1 MDKGF
6 LNRKSTSM
14 KHVDEGSMEKGSLLS
29 NLAGKIKNIDGKM
42 ISKDGKPMVA
52 HRCVH
57 SSDAAKNPVCDWVQ
71 DARNVD
77 KDGCVKPNDIQPMT
91 HITDS
96 NDSLKTMHSDS
107 QTGMVKEAVN
117 CPDKGLSIPMVNDTC
132 SPIIR
137 AHMTNQ
143 KPSLA
148 VAIPKEVVDE
158 VKLRFVNTL
167 YGYSV
172 GKRLAFPLVENY
184 VKHAWERF
192 GLKRVMSHL
201 GMFLFQFETKE
212 GMVKVMEGGPWRIN
226 LVPII
231 LKIWMPNTL
240 LKKEAVS
247 SVLLWMKMHNVPIV
261 AYLKVGL
268 DVIAAKVGKLIRL
281 DAHTTSICLNSWGRS
296 DYARALVEVAAETPL
311 INSVD
316 VEIPLD
322 EEKGHIMTK
331 VDIEYEWQPP
341 RCGTCKVF
349 NHLEALCP
357 KKQFGYPKK
366 LRTTEDKGKQ
376 VGTLPM
382 GDTGRKNEG
391 KQVGIQRYIKGFRV
405 NNPKTKL
412 VYRAVVKPQSVN
424 HVNSNMEQSSNTTM
438 TPSPPDSSKN
448 GIPNYINDDINF
460 DELRTFVDKTMEEES
475 VLEYIGHNTKDG
487 YSDTDGDEVFLPDD
501 GFSLPSSSFG
511 GGQQLEDEI
520 LNAYDDYEDQFEEYS
535 SLYQNFCDQF
545 DFKLKS
551 YGRK

>member
-6 LNRKSTSM
+6 LNRKSTGK
-14 KHVDEGSMEKGSLLS
+14 KHVDEGSLLR

-42 ISKDGKPMVA
+42 IGKDGKPMVA
-52 HRCVH
+52 RRCVR
-57 SSDAAKNPVCDWVQ
+57 SSDAAKNPVCDRVQ

-77 KDGCVKPNDIQPMT
+77 KDGCVKPNDMQPMT
-91 HITDS
+91 HITAS
-96 NDSLKTMHSDS
+96 NDSLKTMQSDS
-107 QTGMVKEAVN
+107 QTVMVKETVN
-117 CPDKGLSIPMVNDTC
+117 CPDKGLSIPMVNDTS
-132 SPIIR
+132 SPTFR
-137 AHMTNQ
+137 AYKTDQ
-143 KPSLA
+143 KPSSA
-148 VAIPKEVVDE
+148 IAIPKETVDE

-167 YGYSV
+167 YSYSV
-172 GKRLAFPLVENY
+172 GKRLAFPL
-184 VKHAWERF
+184 
-192 GLKRVMSHL
+192 
-201 GMFLFQFETKE
+201 FETKA
-212 GMVKVMEGGPWRIN
+212 GMEKVMEGGPWRIN

-240 LKKEAVS
+240 LKKEDVS
-247 SVLLWMKMHNVPIV
+247 SVPLWVKMHNIPIV
-261 AYLKVGL
+261 AYSKVGL

-281 DAHTTSICLNSWGRS
+281 DGHTTSICLNSWGRS
-296 DYARALVEVAAETPL
+296 DYARALVEVVAETPL
-311 INSVD
+311 VNSFD

-322 EEKGHIMTK
+322 EDKGHVMTI

-460 DELRTFVDKTMEEES
+460 NELRTFVDKTMEEES
-475 VLEYIGHNTKDG
+475 VLEYIGHNTKEG

-535 SLYQNFCDQF
+535 SLYQKFCDQF

-551 YGRK
+551 RGRK